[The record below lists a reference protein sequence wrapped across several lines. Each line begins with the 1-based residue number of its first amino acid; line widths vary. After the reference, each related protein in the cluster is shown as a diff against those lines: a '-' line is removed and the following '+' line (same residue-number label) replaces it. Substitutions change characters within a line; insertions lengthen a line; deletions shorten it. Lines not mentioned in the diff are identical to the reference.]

1 MLQKGFPVKNDLF
14 SFGTCF
20 KILRNVTQKRFLDC
34 QRTKGTLERYI
45 CRAEKQKS
53 QEFGNVKVLIKLN

>member
-20 KILRNVTQKRFLDC
+20 KILRNVTQKKIPRLSENKRNPRKVHL
-34 QRTKGTLERYI
+34 QGRK
-45 CRAEKQKS
+45 AEKSRIWKRKS
-53 QEFGNVKVLIKLN
+53 IN